1 MPLFLL
7 GNLIILL
14 HPTITSSN
22 TDSQAANWT
31 KLKKKKTEFHEL
43 DFLRGEITNK

>member
-1 MPLFLL
+1 MPLFSL

-22 TDSQAANWT
+22 TDSQVANWT
-31 KLKKKKTEFHEL
+31 KLKKEKEQRSMSWIFCGVK
-43 DFLRGEITNK
+43 